1 MVFVGGAGAGAT
13 GTVDAP
19 PSCPGASGGAAA
31 ALVFAIRTLHT
42 SYGGLAAFNER
53 LEGDMITFLQSHGVA
68 TRPHAHVAWKN
79 LNSLG
84 KAAG

>member
-1 MVFVGGAGAGAT
+1 MA
-13 GTVDAP
+13 DHP
-19 PSCPGASGGAAA
+19 D
-31 ALVFAIRTLHT
+31 RTLHV
-42 SYGGLAAFNER
+42 SYGELAAFNER